1 MNRLLALA
9 ALLAAGCTP
18 GLAERYGAGNRALST
33 SEGAVYFVVL
43 GPILQRALNDCIP
56 LGTPGAAPLLVVVAD
71 IDAAGNA
78 HRVRVEPESP
88 GSECVQT
95 TLARTPLPTP
105 PLAPGQA
112 YFPIGLRVDT
122 AS

>member
-1 MNRLLALA
+1 MNRLLPLA
-9 ALLAAGCTP
+9 ALLAAGCAP
-18 GLAERYGAGNRALST
+18 GLAERYGAGNRALS
-33 SEGAVYFVVL
+33 SSDGAVYFVVL

-56 LGTPGAAPLLVVVAD
+56 HGTAGAAPLLLVVAD
-71 IDAAGNA
+71 VDAAGTA

-88 GSECVQT
+88 GSACLQA
-95 TLARTPLPTP
+95 TLGATPLPRP

-122 AS
+122 AP